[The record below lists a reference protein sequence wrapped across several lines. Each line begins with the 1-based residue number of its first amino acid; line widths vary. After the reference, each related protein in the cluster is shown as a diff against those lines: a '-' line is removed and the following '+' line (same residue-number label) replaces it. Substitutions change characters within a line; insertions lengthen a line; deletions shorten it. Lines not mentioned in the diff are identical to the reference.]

1 MGRAVNMS
9 LRGFQNGSQFEDVG
23 WNGNSR
29 GCLEDDG
36 SSGLCLELPRGEDDN
51 ERQRVFYGAN
61 PRLLT
66 LVLAS
71 ILLLLRTTI
80 PLFSNPMCIN
90 IEWRENVIIS
100 IVVGRKHFREIEW
113 QLFCKKGFAAVRRH
127 HYVIWHSIFAIR
139 LHCIDFFTHNYSFI
153 MMQIF

>member
-100 IVVGRKHFREIEW
+100 IVVVSRKHFREIEW
-113 QLFCKKGFAAVRRH
+113 RLFLQRNLLLSTVV
-127 HYVIWHSIFAIR
+127 VIMSFDIVFLRLDYIASISSHIIT
-139 LHCIDFFTHNYSFI
+139 LT
-153 MMQIF
+153 

>member
-100 IVVGRKHFREIEW
+100 IVVVGRKHFCEIEW
-113 QLFCKKGFAAVRRH
+113 RLFCKRICCMLLSTVV
-127 HYVIWHSIFAIR
+127 VIMSFDIVFLQLDYIASISSRIIT
-139 LHCIDFFTHNYSFI
+139 LS
-153 MMQIF
+153 